1 MDAIAMI
8 KRSSKIQ
15 YIYNEEKLNIKQIFN
30 KEKKR
35 QGRSRYLLFVKVK
48 ADGVDAKIVCVKNR
62 NNRKD
67 WIAIICTNT
76 DLSEEEII
84 SIYGKRWDI
93 EVFFK
98 TCKSFLKLGKEY
110 HGLSYDA
117 LTAHV
122 AIVFTRYMMLAVQ
135 KRDNED
141 ERTLGE
147 LFYLAIDE
155 MADISFSES
164 MLILIEAMRNSMKEI
179 IYATDKQL
187 VKILAVFL
195 NKLPSFMKASLHR
208 IAQC

>member
-1 MDAIAMI
+1 M
-8 KRSSKIQ
+8 
-15 YIYNEEKLNIKQIFN
+15 
-30 KEKKR
+30 
-35 QGRSRYLLFVKVK
+35 
-48 ADGVDAKIVCVKNR
+48 
-62 NNRKD
+62 
-67 WIAIICTNT
+67 
-76 DLSEEEII
+76 
-84 SIYGKRWDI
+84 
-93 EVFFK
+93 FFK

-164 MLILIEAMRNSMKEI
+164 MLILIEAMTNSMKEI
-179 IYATDKQL
+179 IHATDEQL
-187 VKILAVFL
+187 VRVLEVFL
-195 NKLPSFMKASLHR
+195 NKFPNLMKASLQH